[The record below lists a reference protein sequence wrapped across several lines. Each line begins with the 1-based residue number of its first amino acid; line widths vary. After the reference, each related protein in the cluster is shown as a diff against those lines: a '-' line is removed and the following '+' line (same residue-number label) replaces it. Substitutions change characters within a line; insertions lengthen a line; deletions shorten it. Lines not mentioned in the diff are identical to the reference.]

1 MTTLETADAQAWD
14 VRELVPHA
22 GRMSLLSGLLS
33 HSGESLEAEVRI
45 SDDDLFFDPQ
55 LGGVGAWLGIEYMAQ
70 AVAAWAGLQGRQR
83 GEAPKIGFLLGS
95 RKYTAS
101 RSVFALG
108 DVLRVQVRRE
118 FQADNGLGQ
127 FEGQILIGDE
137 PVAQAR
143 LTVFG
148 PPDPQR
154 FLKDGDLGDE

>member
-1 MTTLETADAQAWD
+1 MMRLETADIAAWD

-22 GRMSLLSGLLS
+22 GRMSLLTGLLKAEA
-33 HSGESLEAEVRI
+33 ESLTAEVRI
-45 SDDDLFFDPQ
+45 GPDDLFYDAQ

-70 AVAAWAGLQGRQR
+70 AVAAWAGLQGRQK
-83 GEAPKIGFLLGS
+83 GEPPKIGFLLGS

-101 RSVFALG
+101 RAVFAAG

-127 FEGQILIGDE
+127 FEGQICIGEDV
-137 PVAQAR
+137 VAQAR

-154 FLKDGDLGDE
+154 FLRDGDLGNE